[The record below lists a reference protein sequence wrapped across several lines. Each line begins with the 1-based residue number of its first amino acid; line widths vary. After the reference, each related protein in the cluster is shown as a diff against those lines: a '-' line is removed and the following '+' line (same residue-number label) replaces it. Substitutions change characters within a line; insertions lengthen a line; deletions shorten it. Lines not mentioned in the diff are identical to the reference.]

1 MANSIGFKTYQL
13 SLDIKEAFAPEKKQR
28 RHLSELSLK
37 EIVDYSKSHKTR
49 DKTYYKILL
58 ELHQKFSLP
67 VACIAMGLIAMPLG
81 IQSRT
86 ARRSFGL
93 VLGLVLVLFY
103 YLMLSAGTVFG
114 KTGQIPPAVGMWL
127 PNVIMGATG
136 IYLLIRTARER
147 PIRIYSVALYIQ
159 NMIVKR
165 FRK

>member
-1 MANSIGFKTYQL
+1 
-13 SLDIKEAFAPEKKQR
+13 
-28 RHLSELSLK
+28 
-37 EIVDYSKSHKTR
+37 
-49 DKTYYKILL
+49 
-58 ELHQKFSLP
+58 
-67 VACIAMGLIAMPLG
+67 MGLIAMPLG

-127 PNVIMGATG
+127 PNLIMGATG
-136 IYLLIRTARER
+136 IYLLVRAARER
-147 PIRIYSVALYIQ
+147 PIRIYSVVLYVQ
-159 NMIVKR
+159 NMVVKR